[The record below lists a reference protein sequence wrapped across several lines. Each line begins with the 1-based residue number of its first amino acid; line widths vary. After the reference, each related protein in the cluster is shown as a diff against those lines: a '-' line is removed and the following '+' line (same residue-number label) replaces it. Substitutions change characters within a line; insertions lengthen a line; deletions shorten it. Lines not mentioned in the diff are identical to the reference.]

1 MADKKL
7 TIFAGVNGA
16 GKSTLYK
23 ATSFMIDNKIGLI
36 NETVL
41 EFFGERI
48 NTDEIVEKIGS
59 WKSSIDQ
66 IQAARIAVKM
76 RESFFEKGVSF
87 NQETTLTGNTILKT
101 ISEAK
106 EKGYKVILNYVGVDS
121 PEIAKERVKN
131 RVLNGGHDIPEKV
144 IEKRYYESIENLKKI
159 IKLVDIGRI
168 YDNTS
173 HPSVIFKIENGK
185 LINLE
190 KKIPKWLENL
200 KIEEKSNKNS
210 KYLINVIKNNNKKN
224 KEKGNER

>member
-1 MADKKL
+1 MAEKKL

-23 ATSFMIDNKIGLI
+23 TTSFMIDNKIGLI
-36 NETVL
+36 NETAL

-59 WKSSIDQ
+59 WKNSVDQ
-66 IQAARIAVKM
+66 IQAGRIAVKM
-76 RESFFEKGVSF
+76 KESFFEKGVSF

-190 KKIPKWLENL
+190 KKIPKWLESL
-200 KIEEKSNKNS
+200 KLVEKSNNNS
-210 KYLINVIKNNNKKN
+210 KYLINMIKKN
-224 KEKGNER
+224 REKGNER

>member
-1 MADKKL
+1 MAEKKL

-23 ATSFMIDNKIGLI
+23 TTSFMIDNKIGLI
-36 NETVL
+36 NETAL

-59 WKSSIDQ
+59 WKNSVDQ
-66 IQAARIAVKM
+66 IQAGRIAVKM
-76 RESFFEKGVSF
+76 KESFFEKGVSF

-190 KKIPKWLENL
+190 KKIPKWLESL
-200 KIEEKSNKNS
+200 KSVEKSNNNS
-210 KYLINVIKNNNKKN
+210 KYLINMIKKN
-224 KEKGNER
+224 REKGNER

>member
-1 MADKKL
+1 MTDKKL

-16 GKSTLYK
+16 GKSTLYRT
-23 ATSFMIDNKIGLI
+23 TSFMIDNKIGLI
-36 NETVL
+36 NETAL

-59 WKSSIDQ
+59 WKNSIDQ
-66 IQAARIAVKM
+66 IQAGRIAIKM
-76 RESFFEKGVSF
+76 KESFFEKGVSF

-106 EKGYKVILNYVGVDS
+106 EKGYKVVLNYIGVES

-144 IEKRYYESIENLKKI
+144 IEKRYYESIENLKKV
-159 IKLVDIGRI
+159 IKLVDIGHI

-173 HPSVIFKIENGK
+173 HPRAIFKIENGK
-185 LINLE
+185 LTNLE
-190 KKIPKWLENL
+190 KNIPKWLESL
-200 KIEEKSNKNS
+200 KIEENSNKNS
-210 KYLINVIKNNNKKN
+210 KYLINMIKNNKKN